1 MMSQITLHHKNLWIV
16 PTSSGV
22 WLLFFWFILL
32 LASVNYQNNLGF
44 IMVFVIAVVGVL
56 SILMSFF
63 NLKQRTFQLQR
74 EQWLFANQR
83 SQLEIYS
90 KAPKK
95 TYRMG
100 WSIAGEQGLCPTL
113 EDEALKLPF
122 TPKAR
127 GKQRLPHIE
136 LGSLFPFGWLHAR
149 LRWQIEESVLVFPEP
164 IIGPKQQAFTES
176 EIGGGQPEPHYPREY
191 TPGDPLKNIQWK
203 RAHPHKPL
211 SVLSTSTQDSE
222 ELLSY
227 KAYPGVPFETMLS
240 YLTAA
245 VLAHHQGHEAF
256 ALELPSITL
265 GPDQGLDFT
274 RECLHALAIEAG

>member
-1 MMSQITLHHKNLWIV
+1 
-16 PTSSGV
+16 
-22 WLLFFWFILL
+22 
-32 LASVNYQNNLGF
+32 
-44 IMVFVIAVVGVL
+44 MVFVIAVVGVL

-127 GKQRLPHIE
+127 GKQRLPQIE

-149 LRWQIEESVLVFPEP
+149 LRWQIEESVLVFQSRLLAPSSRHLP
-164 IIGPKQQAFTES
+164 KAKSVGDNLSHIIHGTILLA
-176 EIGGGQPEPHYPREY
+176 I
-191 TPGDPLKNIQWK
+191 LKTYNGN
-203 RAHPHKPL
+203 AHTHKPL

-274 RECLHALAIEAG
+274 QECLHALAIEAG